1 MVHRFIVRSEVISP
15 ATSRLVNHDIST
27 DRWSAMITVAGFLG
41 AILLSLLTPSDERQ
55 FGHYNTLA
63 FLVMAGFGVV
73 CAHCIGNVDQ
83 TSALH
88 ECIVSIYPIGIQIE
102 CVVRSS
108 LSRKTDDEH
117 RVTHRTRRRKPIFVP
132 RETVIDC
139 VVSEVV
145 HSHKVGSKVLFRVGV
160 GPKFHQSDVYVHL
173 VDAFPGVEMT
183 YEECLAMRAEI
194 NRYLLQEEVR

>member
-1 MVHRFIVRSEVISP
+1 MVRRFIVRSEDISP
-15 ATSRLVNHDIST
+15 ATSRLVNHVIST

-41 AILLSLLTPSDERQ
+41 ATLFSLLPPSDERP
-55 FGHYNTLA
+55 FGHYKTLA

-73 CAHCIGNVDQ
+73 YAHCIGNVDQ

-88 ECIVSIYPIGIQIE
+88 ECVVSIFPIGIQIE

-108 LSRKTDDEH
+108 LSRKTDDE
-117 RVTHRTRRRKPIFVP
+117 HRTRRRKPIFVP

-145 HSHKVGSKVLFRVGV
+145 HSHKVGSKVLFRIGV

-173 VDAFPGVEMT
+173 VEAFPGVEMT